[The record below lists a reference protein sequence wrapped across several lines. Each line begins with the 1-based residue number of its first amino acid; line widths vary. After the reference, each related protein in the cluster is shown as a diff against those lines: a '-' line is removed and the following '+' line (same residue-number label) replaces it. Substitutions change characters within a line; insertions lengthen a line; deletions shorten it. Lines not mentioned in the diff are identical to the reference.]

1 MTTESATKIRR
12 KSVRLTPDEITSLKK
27 LHKKYPSQTE
37 VAELIG
43 ISREVLNRVMLV
55 KSGSSETIEKIRT
68 TLEVTNNNNN

>member
-1 MTTESATKIRR
+1 MTTELPTKIRR
-12 KSVRLTPDEITSLKK
+12 RSVRLAPEEIISLKK
-27 LHKKYPSQTE
+27 LHKKYPTQTE